1 LGMDRNEAKNV
12 VWIHDTNM
20 LIDATKGIQYLHETM
35 ELIKEA
41 YIEAMNRGPLSAE
54 KGMALKVRL
63 VDAKLHEDSV
73 HRGPA
78 QVIPAARSSIYGAMV
93 LAGRILLEPI
103 QKVFINVPQ
112 DFMGSAIGEI
122 QSRRGVI
129 DDISQEGEI
138 TVIHAKAPVAEMFGF
153 ASAVRSATQGRALW
167 STENAGFEAVPSNL
181 QGEVVRSIRTRKGL
195 PPEPYDAAYYAS

>member
-1 LGMDRNEAKNV
+1 
-12 VWIHDTNM
+12 
-20 LIDATKGIQYLHETM
+20 M

-41 YIEAMNRGPLSAE
+41 YIEAMNKGPLAGE
-54 KGMALKVRL
+54 KCMGLKVLL

-93 LAGRILLEPI
+93 QGGRILLEPI

-112 DFMGSAIGEI
+112 DFMGAAIGDI

-129 DDISQEGEI
+129 EDISQEGEI

-153 ASAVRSATQGRALW
+153 ASAIRSATQGRALW
-167 STENAGFEAVPSNL
+167 STENSGFEPVPSSL
-181 QGEVVRSIRTRKGL
+181 QSEVVRSIRTRKGL
-195 PPEPYDAAYYAS
+195 PPEPYDEAYYAA